1 MKMYLL
7 CDNKDT
13 LNGMRLAGVD
23 GVVVKSASEFRTEL
37 EKVTQDMEIAI
48 LLINEKL
55 CDSDREYV
63 NTIKLKYSQPLIVE
77 IPDRNGTGR
86 SENFITAYVKDAIG
100 VSL

>member
-1 MKMYLL
+1 MKMFLL

-23 GVVVKSASEFRTEL
+23 GVVVKSASAFHTEL
-37 EKVTQDMEIAI
+37 EKALQDKETAI

-55 CDSDREYV
+55 CEYDRVYV
-63 NTIKLKYSQPLIVE
+63 NNIKLKYKQPLIVE

>member
-1 MKMYLL
+1 MKMYVL

-23 GVVVKSASEFRTEL
+23 GTVIDNAAAFHAAL
-37 EKVTQDMEIAI
+37 ERVAQDKDIAI

-55 CDSDREYV
+55 CGYDRGYV
-63 NTIKLKYSQPLIVE
+63 NTIKLKYKQPLIVE
-77 IPDRNGTGR
+77 IPDRTGTGR
-86 SENFITAYVKDAIG
+86 SENFITSYVKDAIG